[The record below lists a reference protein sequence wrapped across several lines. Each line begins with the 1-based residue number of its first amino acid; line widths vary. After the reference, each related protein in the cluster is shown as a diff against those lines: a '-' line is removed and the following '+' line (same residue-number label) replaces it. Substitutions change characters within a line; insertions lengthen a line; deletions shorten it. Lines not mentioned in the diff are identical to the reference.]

1 MWAGSI
7 GTLCKF
13 GPLTSS
19 KRASRPGCKSRVGAA
34 NGHASAAEKLFRENV
49 SSVAPRQQLEA
60 AIEFAREG
68 DTLVVTKIDRLAR
81 SVRHLCEIV
90 DRLQAKGVAL
100 RILNINLDTN
110 DATGKLMLQI
120 IGSIAEFERNIMLS
134 RQLEGIAKAKAE
146 GKYRG
151 GIPTARAKAK
161 VFALVDAGKTRGEA
175 AEELGISIRSV
186 FRILRTRKDAE
197 KAPVA
202 PPVTRISDTSAS
214 QRMIEAAVNLL
225 PERQWLPGPPL
236 ERAGRPPSFTGTN
249 DREIPKAIHGRC
261 AGRLG
266 MIPCARRY
274 RSDLRRL
281 L

>member
-1 MWAGSI
+1 MQIFLVIGILVCHHVFVSI
-7 GTLCKF
+7 GINLKGTFYDYWLRQNLDHWT
-13 GPLTSS
+13 GG
-19 KRASRPGCKSRVGAA
+19 RG
-34 NGHASAAEKLFRENV
+34 AEKLFRENI
-49 SSVAPRQQLEA
+49 SSVALRQQLEA

-81 SVRHLCEIV
+81 SVRHFCEIV

-100 RILNINLDTN
+100 RILNVNLDTN

-120 IGSIAEFERNIMLS
+120 IGSIAEFERSIMLS

-151 GIPTARAKAK
+151 GIPTARAKAEQ

-175 AEELGISIRSV
+175 AEALGISIRSV

-202 PPVTRISDTSAS
+202 PPGTRIRTRPQVSA
-214 QRMIEAAVNLL
+214 
-225 PERQWLPGPPL
+225 
-236 ERAGRPPSFTGTN
+236 
-249 DREIPKAIHGRC
+249 
-261 AGRLG
+261 
-266 MIPCARRY
+266 
-274 RSDLRRL
+274 
-281 L
+281 